1 MIANYKEEG
10 WQVIT
15 QRAHGLLAAQL
26 AAQWREN
33 DRPARWME
41 TVLAIAEHDDA
52 ENELDGEELLT
63 PTGGPLHFSMKKFDL
78 AHCRQL
84 SALTITKSRYI
95 ALLTSLHMSFVYG
108 EFARTDKAAKA
119 FLEEQQQQQETWR
132 KELGMTKE
140 EVLRIYNLVEW
151 CDAFSLLLCK
161 GELQPE
167 KRKVEISSGPDKKMY
182 YLTQLNE
189 SMLTVEPWP
198 FQMPQFE
205 VRFESRTLTQ
215 LQFSSSKEFRA
226 AFLAAPVSETAWT
239 LARKKPSTKEKTVKV
254 KAK

>member
-41 TVLAIAEHDDA
+41 TVLTIAEHDDA

-161 GELQPE
+161 G
-167 KRKVEISSGPDKKMY
+167 
-182 YLTQLNE
+182 
-189 SMLTVEPWP
+189 
-198 FQMPQFE
+198 
-205 VRFESRTLTQ
+205 
-215 LQFSSSKEFRA
+215 
-226 AFLAAPVSETAWT
+226 
-239 LARKKPSTKEKTVKV
+239 
-254 KAK
+254 

>member
-1 MIANYKEEG
+1 MITNYKEDG

-26 AAQWREN
+26 AMHWREK
-33 DRPARWME
+33 DRPSRWLE

-78 AHCRQL
+78 AHCRKL
-84 SALTITKSRYI
+84 STLTITKSRYI
-95 ALLTSLHMSFVYG
+95 ALLTSLHMQFVYG
-108 EFARTDKAAKA
+108 QFAKEDAAAKG
-119 FLEEQQQQQETWR
+119 FIEEQKELQTKWR
-132 KELGMTKE
+132 KELGLSKE

-167 KRKVEISSGPDKKMY
+167 KRKLEISTGPDKTMY
-182 YLTQLNE
+182 YLTQVAENI
-189 SMLTVEPWP
+189 LTVEPWP
-198 FQMPQFE
+198 FQQMRFH
-205 VRFESRTLTQ
+205 VRFESRLISQ
-215 LQFSSSKEFRA
+215 LQFSSSAEFRK
-226 AFLAAPVSETAWT
+226 AFLSAPVSETVWT
-239 LARKKPSTKEKTVKV
+239 LEKRKVAKEKKEKKV
-254 KAK
+254 ASR